1 MRRLSVV
8 VAFFAAVI
16 SSPVH
21 AKTFVGVLWPM
32 FGPLPAIGLVELTAE
47 IKMMPDV
54 EVHTYLHQEWPDLV
68 NDLAHQPE
76 GTRSII
82 IGYSLGAN
90 ATSWVVNKSKY
101 VDLVIALQP
110 SMLSWNPV
118 ITGKAG
124 RIIEVYNPNVW
135 MTMGGMGSK
144 KLEWQGGNIEYI
156 ANNDSHPG
164 AQFNLDFR
172 NLVKTEIARMSTPDR
187 TDVAQAESAKLNQLA
202 AAEPPPAVKPLAFAE
217 ESPQKLAKGAPP
229 PPADDPL
236 AFAEQG
242 SQKQGPQKLA
252 KLDPQL
258 KAPMPPKPQL
268 VAREQTKRSP
278 KDVAFLDTLSGSVN
292 AGALP
297 IKHKLTVADMTDYAK
312 RAYVASS
319 SVNSSGGGENDTSGD
334 VLLAVATDPDR
345 GALGGQC
352 DCAFAK
358 SDASADSD
366 SSMFR
371 QTSFAQQD

>member
-8 VAFFAAVI
+8 VAFLAAVI

-101 VDLVIALQP
+101 IDLVIALQP

-156 ANNDSHPG
+156 ANNDFHPG
-164 AQFNLDFR
+164 AQFNVDFR

-187 TDVAQAESAKLNQLA
+187 TEVAQAESTKLNQLA
-202 AAEPPPAVKPLAFAE
+202 AAEPPPPAVKPLAFAE
-217 ESPQKLAKGAPP
+217 EPPQKLAKGARPP
-229 PPADDPL
+229 RADDPL

-252 KLDPQL
+252 KLDPQPR
-258 KAPMPPKPQL
+258 APKPQP
-268 VAREQTKRSP
+268 VAHEQTKRSP
-278 KDVAFLDTLSGSVN
+278 KDLAFLDTLSGSVN

-297 IKHKLTVADMTDYAK
+297 LKHKLTVADMAHYAQ
-312 RAYVASS
+312 RNYVASGS
-319 SVNSSGGGENDTSGD
+319 ANGNADTSGD

-345 GALGGQC
+345 GALGGRC

-358 SDASADSD
+358 SDGSADSD

-371 QTSFAQQD
+371 QTSLAQQD

>member
-1 MRRLSVV
+1 MKRLSIVF
-8 VAFFAAVI
+8 AFFAALI

-187 TDVAQAESAKLNQLA
+187 TEVAQAESTKLNQLA
-202 AAEPPPAVKPLAFAE
+202 AAEPPPPAVKPLAFAE
-217 ESPQKLAKGAPP
+217 EPPQKLAKGAPP
-229 PPADDPL
+229 PRADDPL
-236 AFAEQG
+236 VFAEQG
-242 SQKQGPQKLA
+242 SQKQGQQKLA
-252 KLDPQL
+252 KLDPQP
-258 KAPMPPKPQL
+258 KAPKPQP
-268 VAREQTKRSP
+268 VAREQTTNRSP
-278 KDVAFLDTLSGSVN
+278 KDLAFLDRLSGSVN

-297 IKHKLTVADMTDYAK
+297 LKHKLTVADMAHYAQK
-312 RAYVASS
+312 TYVPSG
-319 SVNSSGGGENDTSGD
+319 SVNGNANTSGD

-358 SDASADSD
+358 SDGSADSD
-366 SSMFR
+366 SAVFR
-371 QTSFAQQD
+371 QTSLAQAQQD